1 MPEPALSAGR
11 TVHAGVPAEGTL
23 LAFDYGEKRIGVALG
38 NTISRSARA
47 LETIPNRSVDF
58 RFAQITRLV
67 NEWQPVGFVVG
78 MPVHPDGEEQPMIKL
93 AKRFGNQLHGRYGL
107 PVTWVDERYSSI
119 AAQDAGA
126 SDDVLDAEA
135 ARIILQQFF
144 DELA

>member
-1 MPEPALSAGR
+1 MPEPARPATAS
-11 TVHAGVPAEGTL
+11 VPAEGTL

-38 NTISRSARA
+38 NSITRSARA
-47 LETIPNRSVDF
+47 LETIPNRSIDF

-67 NEWQPVGFVVG
+67 SEWQPVGFVVG

-144 DELA
+144 DEHA

>member
-1 MPEPALSAGR
+1 MPEPARPATHS
-11 TVHAGVPAEGTL
+11 VPAEGTL

-38 NTISRSARA
+38 NSITRSARA

-67 NEWQPVGFVVG
+67 GEWQPVGFVVG

-135 ARIILQQFF
+135 ACIILQQFF
-144 DELA
+144 DEYA

>member
-1 MPEPALSAGR
+1 MPEPARPATHS
-11 TVHAGVPAEGTL
+11 VPAEGTL

-38 NTISRSARA
+38 NSITRSARA

-67 NEWQPVGFVVG
+67 GEWQPVGFVVG
-78 MPVHPDGEEQPMIKL
+78 MPVHPDGEGQPMIKL

-135 ARIILQQFF
+135 ACIILQQFF
-144 DELA
+144 DEHA

>member
-1 MPEPALSAGR
+1 MPEPARPATPS
-11 TVHAGVPAEGTL
+11 VPAEGTL

-38 NTISRSARA
+38 NSITRSARA
-47 LETIPNRSVDF
+47 LETIPNRSIDF
-58 RFAQITRLV
+58 RFAQISRLV
-67 NEWQPVGFVVG
+67 GEWQPVGFVVG

-144 DELA
+144 DEHA

>member
-1 MPEPALSAGR
+1 MPEPARPAP
-11 TVHAGVPAEGTL
+11 APMPAEGTL

-38 NTISRSARA
+38 NSITRSARA

-58 RFAQITRLV
+58 RFAQISRLV
-67 NEWQPVGFVVG
+67 GEWQPVGFVVG

-126 SDDVLDAEA
+126 SDDVLAAEA
-135 ARIILQQFF
+135 ARLILQQFF
-144 DELA
+144 DEHA

>member
-1 MPEPALSAGR
+1 MPEPARPAP
-11 TVHAGVPAEGTL
+11 APMPAEGTL

-38 NTISRSARA
+38 NSITRSARA
-47 LETIPNRSVDF
+47 LEPIPNRSVDF
-58 RFAQITRLV
+58 RFAQISRLV
-67 NEWQPVGFVVG
+67 GEWQPVGFVGG

-144 DELA
+144 DEHA

>member
-1 MPEPALSAGR
+1 MPEPARPVLAS
-11 TVHAGVPAEGTL
+11 VPAEGTL

-58 RFAQITRLV
+58 RFEQITRLIK
-67 NEWQPVGFVVG
+67 EWQPVGFVVG
-78 MPVHPDGEEQPMIKL
+78 MPVHPDGDEQPMIKL
-93 AKRFGNQLHGRYGL
+93 AKRFGNQLHG
-107 PVTWVDERYSSI
+107 RYSSI

-135 ARIILQQFF
+135 ACIILQQFF
-144 DELA
+144 DESHA

>member
-1 MPEPALSAGR
+1 MPEPARPATPS
-11 TVHAGVPAEGTL
+11 VPAEGTL

-38 NTISRSARA
+38 NSITRSARA
-47 LETIPNRSVDF
+47 LETIPNRSIDF
-58 RFAQITRLV
+58 RFAQISRLV
-67 NEWQPVGFVVG
+67 GEWQPVGFVVG

-93 AKRFGNQLHGRYGL
+93 AERFGNQLHGRYGL

-144 DELA
+144 DEHA

>member
-1 MPEPALSAGR
+1 MPEPARPAIVS
-11 TVHAGVPAEGTL
+11 VPVEGTL

-38 NTISRSARA
+38 NTVSRSARA

-58 RFAQITRLV
+58 RFAQISRLV
-67 NEWQPVGFVVG
+67 GEWQPVGFVVG

-144 DELA
+144 DEHA

>member
-47 LETIPNRSVDF
+47 LETIPNHSVDF

>member
-1 MPEPALSAGR
+1 MPEPARPA
-11 TVHAGVPAEGTL
+11 HASVPAEGTL

-67 NEWQPVGFVVG
+67 SEWQPVGFVVG

-135 ARIILQQFF
+135 ACIILQQFF
-144 DELA
+144 DESHA

>member
-1 MPEPALSAGR
+1 MPEPARPAIAS
-11 TVHAGVPAEGTL
+11 VPAEGTL

-38 NTISRSARA
+38 NSITRSARA

-67 NEWQPVGFVVG
+67 SEWQPVGFGVG

-126 SDDVLDAEA
+126 TDDVLDAEA
-135 ARIILQQFF
+135 ACIILQQYF
-144 DELA
+144 DESHA

>member
-1 MPEPALSAGR
+1 MPEPASSTGPA
-11 TVHAGVPAEGTL
+11 TTFVPAEGTL

-38 NTISRSARA
+38 NSITRSARA

-67 NEWQPVGFVVG
+67 GEWQPVGFVVG

-144 DELA
+144 DEHA

>member
-1 MPEPALSAGR
+1 MPEPARPATAS
-11 TVHAGVPAEGTL
+11 VPAEGTL

-38 NTISRSARA
+38 NTVSRSARA
-47 LETIPNRSVDF
+47 LETILNRSVDF
-58 RFAQITRLV
+58 RFAQISRLI

-78 MPVHPDGEEQPMIKL
+78 MPVHPDGDEQPMIKL

-144 DELA
+144 DESHA

>member
-1 MPEPALSAGR
+1 MPEPARPAI
-11 TVHAGVPAEGTL
+11 APVPVEGTL

-38 NTISRSARA
+38 NTVSRSARA

-58 RFAQITRLV
+58 RFAQISRLV
-67 NEWQPVGFVVG
+67 GEWQPVGFVVG

-144 DELA
+144 DEHA

>member
-1 MPEPALSAGR
+1 MPEPARPATAS
-11 TVHAGVPAEGTL
+11 VPVEGTL

-38 NTISRSARA
+38 NTVSRSARA
-47 LETIPNRSVDF
+47 LETIPNRSVDS
-58 RFAQITRLV
+58 RFAQISRLV
-67 NEWQPVGFVVG
+67 GEWQPVGFVVG

-144 DELA
+144 DEHA

>member
-1 MPEPALSAGR
+1 MPEPARPATPS
-11 TVHAGVPAEGTL
+11 VPAEGTL

-38 NTISRSARA
+38 NSITRSARA
-47 LETIPNRSVDF
+47 LETIPNRSTDF
-58 RFAQITRLV
+58 RFAQISRLV
-67 NEWQPVGFVVG
+67 GEWQPVGFVVG

-144 DELA
+144 DEHA

>member
-1 MPEPALSAGR
+1 MPEPARPATAS
-11 TVHAGVPAEGTL
+11 VPVEGTL

-38 NTISRSARA
+38 NTVSRSARA

-58 RFAQITRLV
+58 RFAQISRLV
-67 NEWQPVGFVVG
+67 GEWQPVGFVVG

-93 AKRFGNQLHGRYGL
+93 AKRFGNQLLGRYGL
-107 PVTWVDERYSSI
+107 PVTRVDERYSSI

-144 DELA
+144 DEHA

>member
-1 MPEPALSAGR
+1 MPEPARPAPAPMR
-11 TVHAGVPAEGTL
+11 AEGPL

-38 NTISRSARA
+38 NSITRAARG
-47 LETIPNRSVDF
+47 LDTLTNRSVDF
-58 RFAQITRLV
+58 RFAQISRLGG
-67 NEWQPVGFVVG
+67 EWQPVGFVVG

-144 DELA
+144 DEHA

>member
-1 MPEPALSAGR
+1 MPEPARPATAS
-11 TVHAGVPAEGTL
+11 VPVEGTL

-58 RFAQITRLV
+58 RFEQITRLIK
-67 NEWQPVGFVVG
+67 EWQPVGFVVG
-78 MPVHPDGEEQPMIKL
+78 MPVHPDGPNGEVQPMIKL

-144 DELA
+144 DES

>member
-1 MPEPALSAGR
+1 MPEPAWATGPATAS
-11 TVHAGVPAEGTL
+11 VPAAGTL

-38 NTISRSARA
+38 NSITRSARA

-58 RFAQITRLV
+58 RFAQIARLV

-93 AKRFGNQLHGRYGL
+93 AKRFGNQLHGRFGL

-144 DELA
+144 DETHA

>member
-1 MPEPALSAGR
+1 MPEPARPATHS
-11 TVHAGVPAEGTL
+11 VPAEGTL

-38 NTISRSARA
+38 NSITRSARA

-67 NEWQPVGFVVG
+67 GEWRPVGFVVG

-144 DELA
+144 DEHA

>member
-1 MPEPALSAGR
+1 MPEPARPAPASM
-11 TVHAGVPAEGTL
+11 PAEGTL

-38 NTISRSARA
+38 NSITRSARA

-58 RFAQITRLV
+58 RFAQISRLV
-67 NEWQPVGFVVG
+67 GEWQPVGFVVG

-93 AKRFGNQLHGRYGL
+93 AKRFGNQLHGRYCL

-144 DELA
+144 DEHA

>member
-1 MPEPALSAGR
+1 MPEPASSTGPA
-11 TVHAGVPAEGTL
+11 TASVPAEGTL

-38 NTISRSARA
+38 NTVSRSARA

-58 RFAQITRLV
+58 RFEQITRLIK
-67 NEWQPVGFVVG
+67 EWQPVGFVVG
-78 MPVHPDGEEQPMIKL
+78 MPVHPDGDEQPMIKL

-144 DELA
+144 DESHA

>member
-1 MPEPALSAGR
+1 MLEPARPASASM
-11 TVHAGVPAEGTL
+11 PAEGTL

-38 NTISRSARA
+38 NSITRSARA

-58 RFAQITRLV
+58 RFAQISRLV
-67 NEWQPVGFVVG
+67 GEWQPVGFVVG

-144 DELA
+144 DEHA

>member
-1 MPEPALSAGR
+1 MPEPVSSTGPAAIAS
-11 TVHAGVPAEGTL
+11 VPAEGTL

-38 NTISRSARA
+38 NTVSRSARA

-78 MPVHPDGEEQPMIKL
+78 MPVHPDGDEQPMVKL

>member
-1 MPEPALSAGR
+1 MPEPASSTGQAI
-11 TVHAGVPAEGTL
+11 APVPVEGTL

-67 NEWQPVGFVVG
+67 SEWQPVGFVVG
-78 MPVHPDGEEQPMIKL
+78 MPVHPDGDEQPMIKL

-144 DELA
+144 DES

>member
-1 MPEPALSAGR
+1 MPEPARPAP
-11 TVHAGVPAEGTL
+11 APMPAEGTL
-23 LAFDYGEKRIGVALG
+23 LAIDYGEKRIGGALG
-38 NTISRSARA
+38 NSITRSARA

-58 RFAQITRLV
+58 RFAQISRLV
-67 NEWQPVGFVVG
+67 GEWQPVGFVVG

-144 DELA
+144 DEHA

>member
-1 MPEPALSAGR
+1 MPEPARPATHS
-11 TVHAGVPAEGTL
+11 VPAEGTL

-38 NTISRSARA
+38 NSITRSARA

-67 NEWQPVGFVVG
+67 GEWQPVGFVVG

-144 DELA
+144 DEHA

>member
-1 MPEPALSAGR
+1 MPEPARPATAS
-11 TVHAGVPAEGTL
+11 VPVEGTL

-38 NTISRSARA
+38 NTVSRSARA

-58 RFAQITRLV
+58 RFAQISRLV
-67 NEWQPVGFVVG
+67 GEWQPVGFVVG
-78 MPVHPDGEEQPMIKL
+78 MPDGEEQPMIKL
-93 AKRFGNQLHGRYGL
+93 AKRFGNQLLGRYGL

-144 DELA
+144 DEHA

>member
-1 MPEPALSAGR
+1 MPEPASATGPA
-11 TVHAGVPAEGTL
+11 TAPVPPDGTL

-58 RFAQITRLV
+58 RFAQIARLID
-67 NEWQPVGFVVG
+67 EWQPVGFVVG
-78 MPVHPDGEEQPMIKL
+78 MPVHPDGDEQPMIKL

-144 DELA
+144 DESHA

>member
-1 MPEPALSAGR
+1 MPEPARPALGP
-11 TVHAGVPAEGTL
+11 VPAEGTL

-38 NTISRSARA
+38 NTVSRSARA

-67 NEWQPVGFVVG
+67 GEWQPVGFVVG
-78 MPVHPDGEEQPMIKL
+78 MPVHPDGDEQPMIKL

-144 DELA
+144 DES

>member
-1 MPEPALSAGR
+1 MPEPARPAPASM
-11 TVHAGVPAEGTL
+11 PAEGTL

-38 NTISRSARA
+38 NSITRSARA
-47 LETIPNRSVDF
+47 LETIPNRSADF
-58 RFAQITRLV
+58 RFAQISRLV
-67 NEWQPVGFVVG
+67 GEWQPVGFVVG

-144 DELA
+144 DEHA

>member
-1 MPEPALSAGR
+1 MPEPARPATPS
-11 TVHAGVPAEGTL
+11 VPAEGTL

-38 NTISRSARA
+38 NSITRSARA
-47 LETIPNRSVDF
+47 LEIIPNRSIDF
-58 RFAQITRLV
+58 RFAQISRLV
-67 NEWQPVGFVVG
+67 GEWQPVGFVVG

-144 DELA
+144 DEHA

>member
-1 MPEPALSAGR
+1 MPEPARPAPASM
-11 TVHAGVPAEGTL
+11 PAEGTL

-38 NTISRSARA
+38 NSITRSARA

-58 RFAQITRLV
+58 RFAQINRLV
-67 NEWQPVGFVVG
+67 GEWQPVGFVVG

-144 DELA
+144 DEHA

>member
-1 MPEPALSAGR
+1 MPEPASSTGPATTSVL
-11 TVHAGVPAEGTL
+11 AEGTL

-38 NTISRSARA
+38 NSITRSARA

-58 RFAQITRLV
+58 RFTQITRLV
-67 NEWQPVGFVVG
+67 GEWQPVGFVVG

-144 DELA
+144 DEHA